1 MIVPKKKMV
10 KKKIVI
16 IGGGAGGLELAT
28 RLGHKLGRSKKAQI
42 ILVDRNPSHLWKPLL
57 HEVAT
62 GSLDDG
68 VDALSYL
75 AHARNHYFN
84 FQFGSLTDID
94 REQCNITLADICDA
108 QGDVLVGERKLS
120 YDILVMALGS
130 VSNDFAT
137 PGVKE
142 HCIFLDNSQQ
152 AHHFH
157 SQMLNLFLKYSATKA
172 KKEKVNITIVGG
184 GATGVE
190 LSAEL
195 HNAVKQ
201 LTSYGFEGLDHQA
214 LNVTLVE
221 AGERILP
228 VLPPRISLSAQQELV
243 KLGVNVLTQTRVTRA
258 DREGLYTEDNQL
270 IKGDLMVWA
279 AGIKAPDFMK
289 EIAGLET
296 NRINQLVVEPTLQTT
311 RDANIFAI
319 GDCASCPQPTGVF
332 VPPRAQSA
340 HQMASHCYRNILA
353 LLAERGL
360 KPYIYKDHG
369 SLVSLSKFTT
379 IGSLMGNLLRGS
391 MMIEGRLARIFYISL
406 YRMHQVAL
414 HGYIQTSLMMLVGGI
429 NRVIRPRLKLH

>member
-1 MIVPKKKMV
+1 LTSPI
-10 KKKIVI
+10 KKIVI

-28 RLGHKLGRSKKAQI
+28 SLGHKLGRKKKAEI
-42 ILVDRNPSHLWKPLL
+42 ILVDRNHSHLWKPLL

-75 AHARNHYFN
+75 AHARNHGFT
-84 FQFGSLTDID
+84 FQIGSLTDID
-94 REQCNITLADICDA
+94 RENQTIKLAEIRDENGEMLVPVRDIA
-108 QGDVLVGERKLS
+108 
-120 YDILVMALGS
+120 YDQLVMALGS
-130 VSNDFAT
+130 TSNDFGT
-137 PGVKE
+137 PGVKD
-142 HCIFLDNSQQ
+142 HCIFLDNPHQ
-152 AHHFH
+152 AHRFH
-157 SQMLNLFLKYSATKA
+157 NEMLNLFLKFSASADKQ
-172 KKEKVNITIVGG
+172 KKVNIAIVGG

-201 LTSYGFEGLDHQA
+201 LHSYGFEGLDSEA

-228 VLPPRISLSAQQELV
+228 ALPPRISAAAHQELT
-243 KLGVNVLTQTRVTRA
+243 KLGVRVLTQTMVTSA
-258 DREGLYTEDNQL
+258 DKNGLNTKSGEFIDA
-270 IKGDLMVWA
+270 DLMVWA

-311 RDANIFAI
+311 RDPNIYAI
-319 GDCASCPQPTGVF
+319 GDCASCPQPSGGF

-340 HQMASHCYRNILA
+340 HQMASRCFANIMA
-353 LLAERGL
+353 QRKGQSL
-360 KPYIYKDHG
+360 KPYVYKDHG
-369 SLVSLSKFTT
+369 SLVSLSRFSTV
-379 IGSLMGNLLRGS
+379 GSLMGNLMRGS
-391 MMIEGRLARIFYISL
+391 MMVEGRLARLVYVSL
-406 YRMHQVAL
+406 YRMHQIAL
-414 HGYIQTSLMMLVGGI
+414 HGYTKTGLMMLVGGI

>member
-1 MIVPKKKMV
+1 MTSPM
-10 KKKIVI
+10 KKIVI

-28 RLGHKLGRSKKAQI
+28 SLGHKLGRNKKAEI
-42 ILVDRNPSHLWKPLL
+42 ILVDRNHSHLWKPLL

-75 AHARNHYFN
+75 AHARNHGFT
-84 FQFGSLTDID
+84 FQIGSLTDID
-94 REQCNITLADICDA
+94 RESQTIKLAEICDEN
-108 QGDVLVGERKLS
+108 GELLVPVRDIA
-120 YDILVMALGS
+120 YDTLVMALGS
-130 VSNDFAT
+130 TSNDFGT
-137 PGVKE
+137 PGVKD
-142 HCIFLDNSQQ
+142 HCIFLDNPHQ
-152 AHHFH
+152 AHRFH
-157 SQMLNLFLKYSATKA
+157 NEMLNLFLKFSASSDKQ
-172 KKEKVNITIVGG
+172 KKVNIAIVGG

-201 LTSYGFEGLDHQA
+201 LHSYGFEGLDSEA

-228 VLPPRISLSAQQELV
+228 ALPARISAAAHSELT
-243 KLGVNVLTQTRVTRA
+243 KLGVRVLTQTMVTSA
-258 DREGLYTEDNQL
+258 DKHGLNTRTGEFIDA
-270 IKGDLMVWA
+270 DLMVWA

-311 RDANIFAI
+311 RDPNIYAI
-319 GDCASCPQPTGVF
+319 GDCASCPQPSGGF

-340 HQMASHCYRNILA
+340 HQMASRCFANIMA
-353 LLAERGL
+353 QRKGQSL
-360 KPYIYKDHG
+360 KPYVYKDHG
-369 SLVSLSKFTT
+369 SLVSLSRFSTV
-379 IGSLMGNLLRGS
+379 GSLMGNLMRGS
-391 MMIEGRLARIFYISL
+391 MMVEGRLARLVYISL
-406 YRMHQVAL
+406 YRMHQIAL
-414 HGYIQTSLMMLVGGI
+414 HGYIKTGLMMLVGGI